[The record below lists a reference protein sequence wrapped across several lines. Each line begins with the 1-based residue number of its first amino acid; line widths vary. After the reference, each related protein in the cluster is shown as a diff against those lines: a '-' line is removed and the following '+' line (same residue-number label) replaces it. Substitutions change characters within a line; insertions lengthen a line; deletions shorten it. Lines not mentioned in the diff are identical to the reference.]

1 MGRDAPRLV
10 LCFDNTRVLK
20 KHSAS
25 DGAEKG
31 SAMKKNIDSST
42 RTMPVLL
49 AARQQLIEGFE
60 IE

>member
-42 RTMPVLL
+42 TMPGL
-49 AARQQLIEGFE
+49 AARQQLIEC
-60 IE
+60 IEME